1 MSRSRRPQRGFTLV
15 ELMAVLAIIA
25 VVASFAFMPN
35 TTKYSANSKNTAQQ
49 LASLFN
55 VCKMR
60 AVSTRRWHRCLVT
73 PTRFEMQ
80 QWSATGLTP
89 PAGTCAPPATNCWQ
103 LMSSTTFDNHVVA
116 VAASTTPYA
125 TGGAAVTTNSS
136 LAFNID
142 FKPDGSSTGGTVFFA
157 DPYGRGPWRTLVY
170 RATGGSYARAGW

>member
-25 VVASFAFMPN
+25 VVASFAFMPT

-73 PTRFEMQ
+73 PTGFEMQ
-80 QWSATGLTP
+80 QWSAMGQFAGP
-89 PAGTCAPPATNCWQ
+89 P
-103 LMSSTTFDNHVVA
+103 LVA
-116 VAASTTPYA
+116 WVAS
-125 TGGAAVTTNSS
+125 
-136 LAFNID
+136 
-142 FKPDGSSTGGTVFFA
+142 
-157 DPYGRGPWRTLVY
+157 
-170 RATGGSYARAGW
+170 RAGGWQWTWVVTGSCCAAGLLLARQVGVRLAPGTSSAALRH